1 LGRPLVVNANGR
13 FRRIVLKKSEMN
25 GIWQF
30 WRNNES
36 NETDELIQSM
46 RAQAQLRKNIAR
58 QFRLRSFSTQ
68 SGKSRRSVIVIGMAA
83 ARPKAANG

>member
-1 LGRPLVVNANGR
+1 M
-13 FRRIVLKKSEMN
+13 LKKSEMN

-68 SGKSRRSVIVIGMAA
+68 SAH
-83 ARPKAANG
+83 

>member
-1 LGRPLVVNANGR
+1 
-13 FRRIVLKKSEMN
+13 MN

-68 SGKSRRSVIVIGMAA
+68 FANSG
-83 ARPKAANG
+83 P

>member
-1 LGRPLVVNANGR
+1 
-13 FRRIVLKKSEMN
+13 VLKKSEMN

-36 NETDELIQSM
+36 NETDELTQSM

-68 SGKSRRSVIVIGMAA
+68 SGIKRDVASCNEVRLWAPRYSKGVS
-83 ARPKAANG
+83 ARLTTGADRA